1 MKMKPGQI
9 VRMKG
14 NGHGVANIFYVLD
27 TKFPKMLIYCID
39 CPHPYEKDTNL
50 EVYQASFEVIRGS
63 KHKD

>member
-14 NGHGVANIFYVLD
+14 SGHGVSNIFYVLD
-27 TKFPKMLIYCID
+27 TKFPKMIVYCID
-39 CPHPYEKDTNL
+39 NPETYEKDECF
-50 EVYQASFEVIRGS
+50 EVYQSNFEVIRGN

>member
-9 VRMKG
+9 VRMRG

-39 CPHPYEKDTNL
+39 NPHSYERDACL
-50 EVYQASFEVIRGS
+50 EVYQANFEVIRGN